1 MSDLDAEETEL
12 LRSTAR
18 AAFVGAIEL
27 TDLGELGLLGL
38 LTPEGAGGSGW
49 SLAEAVIVAI
59 EGGRALTP
67 LVWTGNLLAAAALAG
82 SEAHSALVED
92 LLAGTAT
99 GSFVERFVDPGASFS
114 VTTELTVPGRAA
126 PDVVVIASAGQ
137 LLVANLANDEFV
149 TVVADP
155 EPVDS
160 SRGSQRITLTDSPVT
175 LLEGVAVEA
184 IADAAVILAT
194 ADTLGALAITTERV
208 IEYLSGRD
216 AFGQPLASFQVLQH
230 RLVDLDVLVAESDAL
245 VHEAAEALHDRTE
258 NAHRLIQLLHTFFAG
273 RATAALDDCIQLSGG
288 IGVTWEWPVHHALR
302 RAVVN
307 GAVRPSVTL
316 SVDELKGVLD
326 EVQSAGDG
334 TDAFRDRVRSVIA
347 GSPAPKPR
355 EGHRAPENEEEQ
367 QALRDWYRITF
378 SEGLA
383 GASWPVEWGGDPDY
397 EPIHQLVITEEL
409 IRAGVARPIDQVA
422 LASHVL
428 LRFGTQEQKAKYL
441 PRIRGVEDVWC
452 QLFSEPGAGSDLAGI
467 TTRAEHREDGSWV
480 LSGQKTWTTDGH
492 WAQLGLAIVR
502 TSEESRRHAGLTVF
516 IVPMDA
522 PGVEVH
528 PIPLINGAR
537 DINTVFLDG
546 VVLSPENVIGEVGQG
561 WAVAMSGLE
570 LERFGVGGNVI
581 LLELIL
587 RDVIAVA
594 SVLPARSRGSEKT
607 IDDPVIRA
615 SIQERVAQYVAT
627 RAFVSGHI
635 DRVLA
640 GTDGVGEG
648 SIAKIIYTEAYNEIA
663 RFGVSLTQTY
673 GPPTIETA
681 DGSGRLQDAWLWS
694 RVLTISGGSSEVN
707 RNILAK
713 RRLKLPSAP

>member
-18 AAFVGAIEL
+18 AAFFGTTQL
-27 TDLGELGLLGL
+27 TDLGQLGLLGL
-38 LTPEGAGGSGW
+38 LTPEDADGSGW

-59 EGGRALTP
+59 EAGRALTP
-67 LVWTGNLLAAAALAG
+67 LAWTGNLLAAAALAA
-82 SEAHSALVED
+82 SETHLDLVEE

-99 GSFVERFVDPGASFS
+99 GAFVERFVDLGSASR
-114 VTTELTVPGRAA
+114 VTTQLTVPGRQV
-126 PDVVVIASAGQ
+126 PDVVVIASDARP
-137 LLVANLANDEFV
+137 LVVVLTKDDSV
-149 TVVADP
+149 TVLADV

-160 SRGSQRITLTDSPVT
+160 SRGSQRITLTNSPVT
-175 LLEGVAVEA
+175 LIAGMDAES
-184 IADAAVILAT
+184 IADAAVLLAI
-194 ADTLGALAITTERV
+194 ADTLGALAVTTERL
-208 IEYLSGRD
+208 IGYLSERS

-230 RLVDLDVLVAESDAL
+230 RLVDLDVLIAESDAL
-245 VHEAAEALHDRTE
+245 VREAAEALHDHSERGR
-258 NAHRLIQLLHTFFAG
+258 RLIQLLHTFFAD

-302 RAVVN
+302 RAVTN
-307 GAVRPSVTL
+307 GAVRPLVTL
-316 SVDELKGVLD
+316 SAGQLEGVLQD
-326 EVQSAGDG
+326 LQSSRDDV
-334 TDAFRDRVRSVIA
+334 DAFRDRIRAVIA
-347 GSPAPKPR
+347 DSPAPKPR
-355 EGHRAPENEEEQ
+355 EGHRAPDNSDEEQ
-367 QALRDWYRITF
+367 GLRNWYRITF
-378 SEGLA
+378 DKGIA

-428 LRFGTQEQKAKYL
+428 LQFGTQEQKAQYL
-441 PRIRGVEDVWC
+441 PRIRNVDDVWC

-467 TTRAEHREDGSWV
+467 TTRAELRGDGSWV
-480 LSGQKTWTTDGH
+480 LSGEKTWTTDGH
-492 WAQLGLAIVR
+492 WAELGLAIVR
-502 TSEESRRHAGLTVF
+502 TSQESRRHSGLTVF

-546 VVLSPENVIGEVGQG
+546 VVLGPENVIGEVGQG
-561 WAVAMSGLE
+561 WSVAMSGLE

-587 RDVIAVA
+587 RDVITVA
-594 SVLPARSRGSEKT
+594 SELSGPAGGGEK
-607 IDDPVIRA
+607 IISDPVIRA
-615 SIQERVAQYVAT
+615 SIQGRVAEYVAT

-648 SIAKIIYTEAYNEIA
+648 SIAKIIYTEAYNAIA
-663 RFGVSLTQTY
+663 RYGVSLVETY
-673 GPPTIETA
+673 GPATA
-681 DGSGRLQDAWLWS
+681 IATEAAMRLQDSWLWS

-713 RRLKLPSAP
+713 RRLKLPSAS